1 MKLLKSYT
9 LDLDRQNTRR
19 AFNAGFAHAN
29 EVSPADADRILRASK
44 IDPTA
49 SAVTAFCEGAH
60 DGAINDTFRRMYEAR

>member
-19 AFNAGFAHAN
+19 AFNAGFSHAI
-29 EVSPADADRILRASK
+29 EVSNADSERILRSLK
-44 IDPTA
+44 INSTG

-60 DGAINDTFRRMYEAR
+60 DGAINDTFRLMYESL